1 MSAATSPAPAAS
13 GRARMLPLAA
23 ARRLLRLEVR
33 HSVMLWMVPLAAAL
47 FWFSA
52 YRQSMAMPP
61 LWHMRAMTMQHG
73 VLLAFITP
81 VVGAAAWMGWRDRRR
96 GMTDLVTAV
105 ARPRWARQLAT
116 WAAVTGWALAAY
128 AACVG
133 ALYVA
138 IGQHAAGGGPL
149 WWPAAVGAAG
159 IPAISAIGFAAGAF
173 LPSRFTTPLVTVA
186 AFFGL
191 GISEPL
197 AHGGHSYGQIS
208 PLIAGAVDVGPDP
221 GVATFYH
228 YLPDLSIAQVMF
240 LAGLAVATLGIL
252 GLPAGS
258 GGRWLRRSA
267 AAVTAAGLV
276 AAGTAV
282 ALVGTARLDAHGM
295 MTIPA
300 LHDAASDRP
309 IRYVPVCS
317 ATAIP
322 VCLNPVYAAYLPVVT
337 AALQPVVSQVAGL
350 PGAPAR
356 ISQAAPTYRQ
366 EGLNGVSIGGAG
378 LLVLTPLPGRS
389 SPQVPT
395 AQFAA
400 MVRQDSGAALLAS
413 VILARPGPGRADP
426 GPAQQAVLVALLR
439 LSRAERPGGERG
451 GPPPPGP
458 AVDAAA
464 RRFAALPPATRHAW
478 LVRHLA
484 ALRAGRISLARLP

>member
-1 MSAATSPAPAAS
+1 MSAVTSPAPAQP
-13 GRARMLPLAA
+13 ARVRLPPLAGS
-23 ARRLLRLEVR
+23 RRLLWLEVR
-33 HSVMLWMVPLAAAL
+33 HSAMLWMVPLAAAL

-73 VLLAFITP
+73 VLLDFITP
-81 VVGAAAWMGWRDRRR
+81 VVGAAAWMGWRDHRR

-116 WAAVTGWALAAY
+116 WAAVAGWALVAY

-133 ALYVA
+133 TLYVA
-138 IGQHAAGGGPL
+138 IGRQAAGGGPL
-149 WWPAAVGAAG
+149 WWPVAVGAAG
-159 IPAISAIGFAAGAF
+159 IPAISAIGFAAGAL
-173 LPSRFTTPLVTVA
+173 LPSRLTTPLVTVA

-191 GISEPL
+191 GFSEPL
-197 AHGGHSYGQIS
+197 AHGGQSYGQIS

-221 GVATFYH
+221 GVAIFYH

-240 LAGLAVATLGIL
+240 LTGLAVATLGIL

-258 GGRWLRRSA
+258 GGRWLRRCA

-282 ALVGTARLDAHGM
+282 ALVGTARLDTHGM

-317 ATAIP
+317 ASAIP
-322 VCLNPVYAAYLPVVT
+322 VCLNPVYAAYLPAVT

-356 ISQAAPTYRQ
+356 ISQAAPAYRQ
-366 EGLNGVSIGGAG
+366 EGPNGVSIGGGG
-378 LLVLTPLPGRS
+378 LLVLTSLPGRS
-389 SPQVPT
+389 SPQVT
-395 AQFAA
+395 AAQFAA
-400 MVRQDSGAALLAS
+400 IVRQDSGAAILAS
-413 VILARPGPGRADP
+413 VIIARPGPGRVDP
-426 GPAQQAVLVALLR
+426 GPAQQAVLAALLR
-439 LSRAERPGGERG
+439 LSRAEPPRERG
-451 GPPPPGP
+451 SGPPPGG
-458 AVDAAA
+458 AVDGAV
-464 RRFAALPPATRHAW
+464 RHAW